1 MKNLLFFLTCIGVV
15 IVGFATGDSAAG
27 VLTAMATP
35 AVTDVEA
42 IAKWAGKYDR
52 KFLMQMLNGL
62 DIFTDLTVDRNV
74 SRHGKLMPKFTAK
87 AGMRPL
93 DLDVDTNGRK
103 ERSLSGRKLYV
114 YDCMKLFKIVPE
126 ELIESFLADMIAP
139 GAVQIPFAQWFWE
152 REMEKLKSEIN
163 DNFYHSEFHA
173 DAEDFSAA
181 ATYSAGDYVKF
192 TDSNFYKCLSNT
204 NAGESPTSHPAKWEE
219 ANGVVCFDGP
229 AKIFADEITAGNIS
243 PIATGAITN
252 SNALDKMELMYQNM
266 TPAHRK
272 KGGAFL
278 VSEDTYWN
286 YVKHEQAVFGATNT
300 SSSGDGRKYIYG
312 SNKKWEVVP
321 VSWLENS
328 NRVIVDVQRS
338 NLRVGTTLRG
348 TGGPNIGKIVPTVH
362 GYLTSAKWLLGFEIA
377 DLEPL
382 YLNDQA

>member
-1 MKNLLFFLTCIGVV
+1 MKKIFFSILALGLALF
-15 IVGFATGDSAAG
+15 GFASNHGPEG
-27 VLTAMATP
+27 VMMAMATP

-42 IAKWAGKYDR
+42 IAKWAGQYDR
-52 KFLMQMLNGL
+52 KFMMQMLNGL

-74 SRHGKLMPKFTAK
+74 SRHGKLLPKFTAK

-93 DLDVDTNGRK
+93 DLDVESNNRK
-103 ERSLSGRKLYV
+103 ERTLSGRKLYV

-126 ELIESFLADMIAP
+126 ELIESFLADMVAP
-139 GAVQIPFAQWFWE
+139 GAVQIPFAQWFWQ
-152 REMEKLKSEIN
+152 REMEKLSSEIN

-173 DAEDFSAA
+173 DAADFNPAS
-181 ATYSAGDYVKF
+181 TYSAGDYVKF

-204 NAGESPTSHPAKWEE
+204 NAGESPISHPAKWEE
-219 ANGVVCFDGP
+219 ANGVVCFNGP

-243 PIATGAITN
+243 PIATGVIT
-252 SNALDKMELMYQNM
+252 SANALDKLELMYQNM

-278 VSEDTYWN
+278 VSEDTFWN
-286 YVKHEQAVFGATNT
+286 YVKHEQSVFGATNT
-300 SSSGDGRKYIYG
+300 SNSGDGRKYIYG

-321 VSWLENS
+321 VTWLENS
-328 NRVIVDVQRS
+328 NRVIVDVQRA
-338 NLRVGTTLRG
+338 NLRVGTTIVG
-348 TGGPNIGKIVPTVH
+348 SAGPSIGKIVPTVH